1 MELRDLYRQI
11 KNPLSNLD
19 TVRKIIDV
27 YAKQDKGMGGF
38 YGRLVR
44 ASQKNNSGRY
54 NVNDAD
60 KFYASMF
67 NMWKKSIV
75 SMTKEEFLAQRS
87 FGNDFVR
94 MRNYLKG
101 VPDVKTAQEVD
112 DIIWANRED
121 KVLMKALEKYRWDT
135 FGENS
140 GWVHVCSRYL
150 TAKKDEYPNVE
161 HRLYLNTDSS
171 DTYNLVNC
179 LVEKFN
185 EHKIPFYFKF
195 DTGGYRDDTVVIYS
209 STETLGEYIDILRE
223 IKNENPDLGSRLLEP
238 PLLTG
243 KIDGWIGYGSEPGEL
258 PDGGK
263 QSFNDVRTKI
273 LEPIIDAST
282 KEWIVNHRNTEIKYQ
297 NTMIPFKQYFAIK
310 VVQQFVDRLERYY
323 GYEKESR
330 MRLAK
335 KENRTFDE
343 TEVVDLMGYTI
354 ESIKNQ
360 DFKKRLFDALNVS
373 IEDFIINL
381 CNGKSISLEKFVI
394 KGKNGKEVK
403 MYEADLK
410 EVLHEMASR
419 IAKSDLSFVMSIQS
433 QIKDTCP
440 KHGIDENSFCFD
452 IAAKNKIEQ
461 MNQNQTTK
469 IDKVDSTEEL
479 VFDEEDKVLTADKVK
494 GMLINKAREYYS
506 NFGGNPLAIMNSIN
520 FSARLD
526 YFVDRYFAPRVSL
539 IIGEYVDALNNING
553 NVDKINEATEGLYD
567 AYDELVENLREYV
580 RPFFTFPPS
589 GITINREDYIDSFL
603 EELDDKGIDYLELLN
618 KTVLEDALRKLEEMS
633 EASGVKLGG

>member
-1 MELRDLYRQI
+1 MELGDLYSQVE
-11 KNPLSNLD
+11 NPLSNLD
-19 TVRKIIDV
+19 TIRKIIDV
-27 YAKQDKGMGGF
+27 YANKDKGMGGF

-121 KVLMKALEKYRWDT
+121 KILERALEKYRWDS

-209 STETLGEYIDILRE
+209 PTENLGEYIDILRA
-223 IKNENPDLGSRLLEP
+223 IKNENPDLGSRLLKP

-243 KIDGWIGYGSEPGEL
+243 KIDGWIGYGSEPAEL
-258 PDGGK
+258 PDGSK
-263 QSFNDVRTKI
+263 QSFNDVRTKL

-282 KEWIVNHRNTEIKYQ
+282 KEWIVNHRNMEIKYQ
-297 NTMIPFKQYFAIK
+297 NTVVPFKHYFAIK

-323 GYEKESR
+323 AYEKDAR
-330 MRLAK
+330 MKQAK
-335 KENRTFDE
+335 KGNSVFDE
-343 TEVVDLMGYTI
+343 TEVVNAMGYYP
-354 ESIKNQ
+354 EAIKNQ
-360 DFKKRLFDALNVS
+360 DFKMKLYDALKVS
-373 IEDFIINL
+373 IEDFIISL
-381 CNGKSISLEKFVI
+381 CNGKSISLENFVI
-394 KGKNGKEVK
+394 KGKNEKEVK
-403 MYEADLK
+403 LYESDFK

-419 IAKSDLSFVMSIQS
+419 IAKSDSNFVISIQS
-433 QIKDTCP
+433 QIKNACP
-440 KHGIDENSFCFD
+440 KYGIDENSFCFD
-452 IAAKNKIEQ
+452 TVAKKKIEQ
-461 MNQNQTTK
+461 MSLNQPVK
-469 IDKVDSTEEL
+469 IDKVESTEEP
-479 VFDEEDKVLTADKVK
+479 VFDDEEKILTADKVK

-506 NFGGNPLAIMNSIN
+506 NFGGNSLAIMNSIN

-526 YFVDRYFAPRVSL
+526 YFVDSYFAPRVSL
-539 IIGEYVDALNNING
+539 IIGEYVNALNNING

-580 RPFFTFPPS
+580 RPFFTLPSS
-589 GITINREDYIDSFL
+589 GITINREDYVDSFL
-603 EELDDKGIDYLELLN
+603 EELDDKGIDYLEFLN
-618 KTVLEDALRKLEEMS
+618 KTVLEETLRRLEEMS
-633 EASGVKLGG
+633 EGSGVKLGG